1 MKKIDIDLI
10 MMNLM
15 LILFSLAFYIIALSA
30 EASPNAWA
38 QSQAICY
45 YLTAATFIALLVM
58 MDYEIFKNW
67 RENK

>member
-1 MKKIDIDLI
+1 MTI
-10 MMNLM
+10 
-15 LILFSLAFYIIALSA
+15 FSSLVFYIIALSA

-45 YLTAATFIALLVM
+45 YITAATLIALLVM

-67 RENK
+67 RANK

>member
-1 MKKIDIDLI
+1 MKKIDIDLV

-15 LILFSLAFYIIALSA
+15 LILFSLAFYVIALSA

-45 YLTAATFIALLVM
+45 YLTAATFVVILIIF
-58 MDYEIFKNW
+58 DYEVFKIW
-67 RENK
+67 RNNR

>member
-1 MKKIDIDLI
+1 MKIDIDLI

-15 LILFSLAFYIIALSA
+15 LILASLVFYIIALSA

-45 YLTAATFIALLVM
+45 YITAAAFMVILIM
-58 MDYEIFKNW
+58 FNYEVFKNW
-67 RENK
+67 RANK